1 MKPRLLAAAVAA
13 ALLMTSC
20 GGGGETSAPPL
31 ADSVHVVYDTAKAE
45 RGDVEA
51 VLVYS
56 AYVLP
61 VQTDV
66 SFEDSSGVVDRVFVK
81 TGDSVSE
88 GDALLRLD
96 TEGLRERLD
105 DAKERLVSLEE
116 SGARERRMVEI
127 DLELAKLDLEEAEET
142 DPGGLDASLLRLE
155 VESRQSDLDR
165 YDGQLERSLDAAK
178 KDIAEL
184 EKEIES
190 ATLRA
195 PVSGEVISVYT
206 SEGARAAS
214 STTLVTLSDGDRR
227 YISCAAGEKVP
238 STAQLSYIEDETE
251 YPLERWEYTDREI
264 AVFEA
269 TGRDA
274 PQRFVRSDGGELPET
289 GEFVQL
295 RAVRE
300 SAKDTVRIPSGAL
313 YRDSGVTYVYI
324 EDGGE
329 LVYTEVKA
337 GVTNDAY
344 VEILDGVEEG
354 DEVYVGG

>member
-1 MKPRLLAAAVAA
+1 MKLRILAVASAA

-20 GGGGETSAPPL
+20 SGGGGTSAPPL
-31 ADSVHVVYDTAKAE
+31 DDSIQVVYDTAKAE

-51 VLVYS
+51 TLVYS

-61 VQTDV
+61 VQVDV

-81 TGDSVSE
+81 SGDSVSE

-105 DAKERLVSLEE
+105 DAEARRVSLEE
-116 SGARERRMVEI
+116 SGARERRLIEI
-127 DLELAKLDLEEAEET
+127 DLELARLDLEEAEES
-142 DPGGLDASLLRLE
+142 DPDGLDASLLRLE
-155 VESRQSDLDR
+155 VERRQSDLDR
-165 YDGQLERSLDAAK
+165 YDEQLARSLDSAK
-178 KDIAEL
+178 QDIAEL
-184 EKEIES
+184 EDEIES

-195 PVSGEVISVYT
+195 PVSGEVISVYA
-206 SEGARAAS
+206 SEGSRAAS
-214 STTLVTLSDGDRR
+214 STTLVTLADGDRR
-227 YISCAAGEKVP
+227 YISCSAKEKVP
-238 STAQLSYIEDETE
+238 ASAELSYIEDGVQ

-269 TGRDA
+269 TGKDV
-274 PQRFVRSDGGELPET
+274 PPRFVRSDGGELPET

-300 SAKDTVRIPSGAL
+300 SSKDTVRIPSGAL
-313 YRDSGVTYVYI
+313 YRDSGITYVYI
-324 EDGGE
+324 EDDGE
-329 LVYTEVKA
+329 LVYTEVKV

-344 VEILDGVEEG
+344 AEILDGVEEG
-354 DEVYVGG
+354 DEVYVVG